1 MHLQC
6 YETSQAPRH
15 PAILAAIAEQTD
27 IGTEL
32 DPAAAAERVE
42 AGAQLV
48 DVRQDYEWEAGR
60 IAGARHLE
68 VNDLTANA
76 DSIPKDRPVVFYCR
90 GGSRSGMAAAAF
102 REAGWD
108 AHNMAG
114 GISAWADEGRDLEP
128 TDGLV
133 AESRPPSA

>member
-1 MHLQC
+1 VADQP
-6 YETSQAPRH
+6 ETAVAEHELSPERVAE
-15 PAILAAIAEQTD
+15 LAAAGEAEL
-27 IGTEL
+27 I
-32 DPAAAAERVE
+32 
-42 AGAQLV
+42 

-68 VNDLTANA
+68 VNDLTAHA
-76 DSIPKDRPVVFYCR
+76 DSIPRDRPVVFYCR
-90 GGSRSGMAAAAF
+90 SGSRSGMAAAAF

-114 GISAWADEGRDLEP
+114 GISAWANEGRDLDP

>member
-1 MHLQC
+1 MADQP
-6 YETSQAPRH
+6 ETAVAEHELSPERVAE
-15 PAILAAIAEQTD
+15 LAAAGEAEL
-27 IGTEL
+27 I
-32 DPAAAAERVE
+32 
-42 AGAQLV
+42 

-68 VNDLTANA
+68 VNDLTAHA
-76 DSIPKDRPVVFYCR
+76 DSIPRDRPVVFYCR
-90 GGSRSGMAAAAF
+90 SGSRSGMAAAAF

-114 GISAWADEGRDLEP
+114 GISAWADEGRELEP
-128 TDGLV
+128 EDGLV

>member
-1 MHLQC
+1 VAD
-6 YETSQAPRH
+6 ETETVVGEHELSPGRVAEL
-15 PAILAAIAEQTD
+15 LA
-27 IGTEL
+27 GG
-32 DPAAAAERVE
+32 E
-42 AGAQLV
+42 ADLI

-60 IAGARHLE
+60 IAGSRHVE
-68 VNDLTANA
+68 VNELTANA

-114 GISAWADEGRDLEP
+114 GISAWADEGRELEP
-128 TDGLV
+128 EDGLV